1 MKESYIEGL
10 ANHNDPGSDVYFRE
24 NIYEAKT
31 GARTGRVLSR
41 ENSRDQ
47 GADVV
52 VRIGRQHG
60 HARNGRVCA

>member
-1 MKESYIEGL
+1 MKESHIEGL
-10 ANHNDPGSDVYFRE
+10 ANHNGPELGACDRKVTG
-24 NIYEAKT
+24 EAMT
-31 GARTGRVLSR
+31 GVRTGRVLSR
-41 ENSRDQ
+41 ENRRDQ